1 MIPSRSVSISAGTP
15 SFLTLFF
22 FFVPFAAERPLS
34 FRASADRAILRGWLV
49 HAKEYL
55 LENSRLGSALQLEA
69 QKAAQIM
76 NCVPMR
82 VCTYSVTK
90 QEFYPQVCHAKRT
103 AGPSA
108 LRLTRVQWYWH
119 CSSCGLTGD
128 LGLCEVCKDLCHNG
142 HDLSRPIFSPKF
154 FCDCGAGKKCQ
165 AL

>member
-1 MIPSRSVSISAGTP
+1 MRQLIG
-15 SFLTLFF
+15 
-22 FFVPFAAERPLS
+22 
-34 FRASADRAILRGWLV
+34 AILRGWLV

-76 NCVPMR
+76 DCVPMR